1 MSKADAVENAK
12 KVKFGILDI
21 HGIMTDNTLYYTQEG
36 MKSEA
41 FSLTDKQG
49 IKALRD
55 EGIDVSFLTSKI
67 SRADE
72 AMGKIYGLPTENLW
86 GSSAKIALVEEFQKK
101 TGLKD

>member
-12 KVKFGILDI
+12 KVKFVILDI

-72 AMGKIYGLPTENLW
+72 AMGKIYGLPMENLW